1 MNFSKNGHFGDTV
14 ILTDRRK
21 DRQTD
26 GQIDRQTDKQTN
38 GKTDKMDY
46 RRDQLKK
53 SGVITSFK
61 KVQIFFSGSK
71 KGKINTSNFL
81 KFKFFFQNAVT
92 Q

>member
-14 ILTDRRK
+14 ILTDRQK

-53 SGVITSFK
+53 KWSYN
-61 KVQIFFSGSK
+61 IF
-71 KGKINTSNFL
+71 
-81 KFKFFFQNAVT
+81 
-92 Q
+92 